1 MKYDPDKHHR
11 RSIRLKGTD
20 YSQVGA
26 YFVTVCTQN
35 YECLFGSIVD
45 DKMRLNDA
53 GRMIQMIWDEIPQ
66 RFPNALL
73 DASIVMPNHFHG
85 ILILT
90 DNGRGE
96 YKIRP
101 YIRPDGDAADPQNE
115 GDHKNKGDHKDRPYG
130 TLPGTLGR
138 IVQAFKSI
146 TTHQYIRGVKQ
157 NGWPPFPGKL
167 WQRNYYEHI
176 IRDESS
182 LNRIRQYI
190 MDNPMKWEC
199 DRENPANTRRGES
212 CIRPESPAKN
222 KLRSI
227 S

>member
-1 MKYDPDKHHR
+1 MKYEPDKHHR
-11 RSIRLKGTD
+11 RSIRLQGTD
-20 YSQVGA
+20 YSQAGA
-26 YFVTVCTQN
+26 YFATVCTQN
-35 YECLFGSIVD
+35 YECLFGSIAD

-53 GRMIQMIWDEIPQ
+53 GRMVQMMWEEIPH
-66 RFPNALL
+66 RFSNALL

-96 YKIRP
+96 SC
-101 YIRPDGDAADPQNE
+101 IRPDGDEVDPQNE
-115 GDHKNKGDHKDRPYG
+115 GDHKDRPYG

-146 TTHQYIRGVKQ
+146 TTHQYIHGVKQ
-157 NGWPPFPGKL
+157 NAWPPFPGKL

-182 LNRIRQYI
+182 LHHIRQYI
-190 MDNPMKWEC
+190 MDNPVKWEF
-199 DRENPANTRRGES
+199 DRENPVNPRRGES
-212 CIRPESPAKN
+212 WFRPESPTRN
-222 KLRSI
+222 KLESI

>member
-11 RSIRLKGTD
+11 RSIRLKGYD
-20 YSQVGA
+20 YSQAGV

-35 YECLFGSIVD
+35 HECLFGTIVD
-45 DKMRLNDA
+45 DRIRLNDA
-53 GRMIQMIWDEIPQ
+53 GRMVQMMWDEIPH
-66 RFPNALL
+66 RFSNALL

-96 YKIRP
+96 SCIRP
-101 YIRPDGDAADPQNE
+101 ACTCPDGDAADPQNE
-115 GDHKNKGDHKDRPYG
+115 GDHKDRPYG

-146 TTHQYIRGVKQ
+146 TTHQYIHGVKQ
-157 NGWPPFPGKL
+157 NGWPLFPGKL

-182 LNRIRQYI
+182 LHHIRQYI
-190 MDNPMKWEC
+190 MDNPVKWEF
-199 DRENPANTRRGES
+199 DRENPVNTRRGES
-212 CIRPESPAKN
+212 CIRPDLPTKN
-222 KLRSI
+222 KFRSI
-227 S
+227 P